1 MSYLE
6 KKENERVLR
15 RLQKRVTEAETEI
28 AATEAELAAM
38 DARLASGDAAVVSDP
53 AFYSA
58 YDEKKQR
65 LDSLMQQWEEAHGEL
80 EGFTSEY
87 MNNDDTV

>member
-1 MSYLE
+1 
-6 KKENERVLR
+6 
-15 RLQKRVTEAETEI
+15 QKRVTEAETEI

-58 YDEKKQR
+58 YDEKKQH
-65 LDSLMQQWEEAHGEL
+65 LDHLMQQWEDAHGEL
-80 EGFTSEY
+80 ESFTSEY